1 MDMKKNIIK
10 ETSEKG
16 IFEILQLRIS
26 GLKVNGHY
34 DFYYSVGFY
43 KLARK
48 NARDFD
54 LCHQSNFYVLVDD
67 DVIKKHNIKHTIEI
81 PKVFKV
87 FKSCDFFGV
96 PTNGIQ
102 NAKYYIDNSK
112 IDILDYLKGDN
123 IHTDMETLNEV
134 KMFNNYNFVLWYISE
149 NEKVTKPLLKEFHN
163 ELSKYFDY
171 DNFDVVSP
179 NLLGS
184 LNSMLNGEFNAV
196 LVKYLTREQ
205 REKISLNDLL
215 DIFKNNPNSEYDY
228 KIKERK
234 LLIC

>member
-1 MDMKKNIIK
+1 MDMEKNIIK
-10 ETSEKG
+10 ETSKKG

-26 GLKVNGHY
+26 GLEDNGHY

-48 NARDFD
+48 NARNFN
-54 LCHQSNFYVLVDD
+54 LYHQSKFYVLVDA
-67 DVIKKHNIKHTIEI
+67 DVIEKHNIKHTIEI
-81 PKVFKV
+81 PKV

-102 NAKYYIDNSK
+102 DAKYFIDNDK
-112 IDILDYLKGDN
+112 IDILDYLKGHN

-134 KMFNNYNFVLWYISE
+134 KKYNNYNFALWYISE
-149 NEKVTKPLLKEFHN
+149 NGKVTKPLLKEFHN

-215 DIFKNNPNSEYDY
+215 DIFKNNPNSDYDY